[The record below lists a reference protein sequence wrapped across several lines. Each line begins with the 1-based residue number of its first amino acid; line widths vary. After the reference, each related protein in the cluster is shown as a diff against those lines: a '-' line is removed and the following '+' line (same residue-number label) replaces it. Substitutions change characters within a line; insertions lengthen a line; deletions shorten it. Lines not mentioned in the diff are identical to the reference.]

1 MKLSIIRRACGK
13 IRGMGFALA
22 TIISPTLNTRL
33 RYRYLFKKKL
43 NLKNPITFNE
53 KLLWLKLK
61 KYNFDPL
68 IAQCADKYRVREY
81 VRSCGYENILI
92 DLLGVWDDAKCIP
105 WDELPDSFVLK
116 WNFGAG
122 MNVICKD
129 KKVVDRVTVIKQMC
143 KWGKKKY
150 WLSHSEMHY
159 KHTEKKIVCEKY
171 LPYEEGNAIP
181 DYKIYC
187 FNGKPMA
194 ILVMHDRGSDQ
205 ITIEFFDRN
214 WKRLMNPKGSAAPL
228 RETPQP
234 ACLEQML
241 NAAEILSTPFPFVR
255 CDFYVIGDKFYF
267 GELTFTPAAGMYV
280 YTTEINGKD
289 MSEYLNIN

>member
-1 MKLSIIRRACGK
+1 MNLSIIRRACGK

-105 WDELPDSFVLK
+105 WDELPDRFVLK

-129 KKVVDRVTVIKQMC
+129 KKVVDRVAVIKQMFTV
-143 KWGKKKY
+143 G
-150 WLSHSEMHY
+150 
-159 KHTEKKIVCEKY
+159 I
-171 LPYEEGNAIP
+171 
-181 DYKIYC
+181 IY
-187 FNGKPMA
+187 GD
-194 ILVMHDRGSDQ
+194 HR
-205 ITIEFFDRN
+205 
-214 WKRLMNPKGSAAPL
+214 KG
-228 RETPQP
+228 
-234 ACLEQML
+234 
-241 NAAEILSTPFPFVR
+241 
-255 CDFYVIGDKFYF
+255 
-267 GELTFTPAAGMYV
+267 
-280 YTTEINGKD
+280 
-289 MSEYLNIN
+289 